1 MTLKQLLDSLSF
13 DEIAPFIDLE
23 GGKNTLAP
31 FKQHF
36 DYLRH
41 LTPEEGE
48 SGEVSVGY
56 WEDPDLEDSD
66 LEDQNSDDSDS
77 EAPDSEDPDL
87 EDGEGEDGD
96 GKQLFAGALE
106 GDCWESCLAK
116 EIVLD
121 EGVTAS
127 PAEIAGCCLWHTSYY
142 GFLPEEVGETVRN
155 WHKGK
160 DTTQY
165 YIRKFKDIL
174 PTRGQM
180 QSVPSFHQAVRRKI
194 RFHRKHRSNTEIRE
208 FGDLFGGNFRK
219 WRYWKRHVI
228 NAEYARRIDI
238 NAEFI
243 ENVLERG
250 TGITNPP
257 AREEFGRL
265 FRANH
270 VSIHRCDTLA
280 YYVAGRL
287 DYLRELVGKY
297 GLLKENGCLPDS
309 FVCISASPEHPL
321 TADETAEIGAL
332 VTSGHCGVH
341 RIWTKSDAARGED
354 LRVDI
359 AYYG

>member
-1 MTLKQLLDSLSF
+1 MSEKQNKNMTLKQLLDSLTF
-13 DEIAPFIDLE
+13 DEIAPFINLE

-41 LTPEEGE
+41 LKPEEGDA
-48 SGEVSVGY
+48 GEVSVGY
-56 WEDPDLEDSD
+56 WKDPDME
-66 LEDQNSDDSDS
+66 DSDS
-77 EAPDSEDPDL
+77 E
-87 EDGEGEDGD
+87 DGEGGDGD

-106 GDCWESCLAK
+106 GDYWESCLAK
-116 EIVLD
+116 EIVLE

-155 WHKGK
+155 WHEGK

-165 YIRKFKDIL
+165 YIRKFRDIL
-174 PTRGQM
+174 PTRREM
-180 QSVPSFHQAVRRKI
+180 QSVPSFHQAIRREMRI
-194 RFHRKHRSNTEIRE
+194 LRKHRSFKELRE
-208 FGDLFGGNFRK
+208 LRDLFDGDYRK
-219 WRYWKRHVI
+219 WRYWKRYVI
-228 NAEYARRIDI
+228 NAEYTKRIDI

-243 ENVLERG
+243 ETVLERG
-250 TGITNPP
+250 TIVTPPP

-280 YYVAGRL
+280 YDVAGRL

-297 GLLKENGCLPDS
+297 GLLQADRGLPDS

-321 TADETAEIGAL
+321 TADEAAEIGAL
-332 VTSGHCGVH
+332 VTSGHGGTH
-341 RIWTKSDAARGED
+341 RIWTKSDAACGED

-359 AYYG
+359 AYYE